1 MNILIS
7 TNTEPEWKS
16 ITEEELDRK
25 RFELFVMPNW
35 KARLQR
41 HVFIYTDKCKLKIE
55 GFEEPTTEMEGPL
68 PAPVIAHYSSGE
80 ERTLT
85 DKELATLINAFDGFM
100 TRYKERLTEGEI
112 IATPGISLRL
122 EDTKICPMCG
132 FGFRGMGSS
141 SRSNNY
147 TEICNDCGMAEAFM
161 DLAQEQ
167 KTTVLYYGRPIASI
181 QSALYRDVTG
191 MSNIPLPEL
200 IKTWAHRDFGL
211 SLKGE
216 EGKDEEI
223 VHDIR
228 ALKEAVNK
236 VEFES
241 ISEWVKS
248 NFREYATH
256 FTK

>member
-7 TNTEPEWKS
+7 TNTEPEWKP
-16 ITEEELDRK
+16 ITEQELDR
-25 RFELFVMPNW
+25 RRYELFVMANW
-35 KARLQR
+35 KARLHR

-55 GFEEPTTEMEGPL
+55 GFEEPPIKMEEPL
-68 PAPVIAHYSSGE
+68 PAAVIAKNKSG
-80 ERTLT
+80 
-85 DKELATLINAFDGFM
+85 KEWVLDDGKLKDMAEVLDGFM

-112 IATPGISLRL
+112 IVTPIIDLRL
-122 EDTKICPMCG
+122 ADTKTCPMCG

-147 TEICNDCGMAEAFM
+147 TEICNDCGTTEAFM

-167 KTTVLYYGRPIASI
+167 KTPVRYYGRPIAWVQPS
-181 QSALYRDVTG
+181 LYREVIE
-191 MSNIPLPEL
+191 MSNIPLNEL

-216 EGKDEEI
+216 EEKKEDVI
-223 VHDIR
+223 NDIR
-228 ALKEAVNK
+228 ALKETVNN
-236 VEFES
+236 EEYES
-241 ISEWVKS
+241 ISEWVRS
-248 NFREYATH
+248 NFREYVTH